1 VEEGGDTR
9 AGRWAGSDKTECGI
23 HLDHATPATEVG
35 GDI

>member
-23 HLDHATPATEVG
+23 HLDRATPATEVG